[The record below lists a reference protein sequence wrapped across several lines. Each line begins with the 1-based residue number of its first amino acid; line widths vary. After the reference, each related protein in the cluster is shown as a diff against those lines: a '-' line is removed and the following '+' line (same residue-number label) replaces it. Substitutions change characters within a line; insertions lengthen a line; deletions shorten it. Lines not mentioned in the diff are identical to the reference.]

1 MWYIRRQPMKRVVV
15 AALLVFGL
23 AGCTFATKHPAATAG
38 IAAGTMGFTT
48 CFIAVEK
55 LDSCGAVGGV
65 AALGIF
71 GITWLATTFLVSNAD
86 ELEEQEAQDSMRRV
100 KSDGEP
106 PGEYLPPEPN
116 PLPATAIDAGVP
128 MPDATIDA
136 SGAAAPVVP

>member
-1 MWYIRRQPMKRVVV
+1 MWYIRRQHMKPAVV
-15 AALLVFGL
+15 AVLVFGL

-38 IAAGTMGFTT
+38 IAAGSMGFTT
-48 CFIAVEK
+48 CFIGVEK
-55 LDSCGAVGGV
+55 LDSCGAVGGI

-71 GITWLATTFLVSNAD
+71 GITWLATTFLVTDAD

-128 MPDATIDA
+128 SIEVPSDAMGADA
-136 SGAAAPVVP
+136 PAVP

>member
-1 MWYIRRQPMKRVVV
+1 MTAMWYIRRQPMKHAVV
-15 AALLVFGL
+15 AVLVFGL

-38 IAAGTMGFTT
+38 IAAGSMGFTT

-55 LDSCGAVGGV
+55 LDSCGAVGGI

-71 GITWLATTFLVSNAD
+71 GITWLATTFLVTDAD

-100 KSDGEP
+100 KSEGEP
-106 PGEYLPPEPN
+106 PGEYVPPEPN

-128 MPDATIDA
+128 PPDATSADA
-136 SGAAAPVVP
+136 PAVP